1 MQLAGLLE
9 HMTYQWVRGDK
20 KPEISG
26 ICYHS
31 GKVQAGTLFVCIK
44 GQNADGSDYLWDVM
58 AAGAAAVVIEES
70 SIIHGETDTLSVN
83 GITVIA
89 VQDAR
94 KALAEVSAAFFDFPA
109 KKLKMVGITGT
120 KGKTTT
126 AFLTA
131 GILREAGIPT
141 GMIGTVWIDNGR
153 EIRVSDHTTPEAYE
167 VQCYL
172 AEMVENGCQCCVME
186 VSSQGI
192 AMKRVEGIIYDIG
205 IFLNIEPDHIGKG
218 EHATFSEYLHC
229 KSRLFRQCRLGI
241 VNRDDPN
248 TDRILRGHTCK
259 VAYFS
264 TRHPAEV
271 WGEQEKFYMIQ
282 GRLYSCFR
290 AGKQEKQGEVE
301 AEEFQV
307 QMQLPG
313 RFNIEN
319 AVAAIAVAFQF
330 EVKIPVI
337 QRALRHQTVPGRCE
351 NVSHSE
357 SYVLL
362 IDYAHNEMSLKNLL
376 ETLREFE
383 PGRLV
388 VLFGC
393 GGNRSKLRRTHM
405 GETAGRIADLTILTS
420 DNPRWEE
427 PEQIIDDIEE
437 GIQGTGGAYMRISD
451 RKEAVRYVVSQAQ
464 EGDIIVLA
472 GKGHEAYQEICGIKY
487 PVSDYELA
495 AEAMAGRL
503 ETAEEIH

>member
-1 MQLAGLLE
+1 
-9 HMTYQWVRGDK
+9 
-20 KPEISG
+20 
-26 ICYHS
+26 
-31 GKVQAGTLFVCIK
+31 
-44 GQNADGSDYLWDVM
+44 
-58 AAGAAAVVIEES
+58 
-70 SIIHGETDTLSVN
+70 
-83 GITVIA
+83 
-89 VQDAR
+89 
-94 KALAEVSAAFFDFPA
+94 
-109 KKLKMVGITGT
+109 
-120 KGKTTT
+120 
-126 AFLTA
+126 
-131 GILREAGIPT
+131 
-141 GMIGTVWIDNGR
+141 
-153 EIRVSDHTTPEAYE
+153 
-167 VQCYL
+167 
-172 AEMVENGCQCCVME
+172 
-186 VSSQGI
+186 
-192 AMKRVEGIIYDIG
+192 
-205 IFLNIEPDHIGKG
+205 
-218 EHATFSEYLHC
+218 
-229 KSRLFRQCRLGI
+229 
-241 VNRDDPN
+241 
-248 TDRILRGHTCK
+248 

-282 GRLYSCFR
+282 GRLYNCFR